1 MFQTPTPGVR
11 KLGSKPMSRKEL
23 QAFLRVM
30 EGAHD
35 EERLRPASGV
45 PPAFFVSVADKG
57 LTPDAARKGDE

>member
-1 MFQTPTPGVR
+1 
-11 KLGSKPMSRKEL
+11 MSRKEL

-35 EERLRPASGV
+35 EERVRPASGV